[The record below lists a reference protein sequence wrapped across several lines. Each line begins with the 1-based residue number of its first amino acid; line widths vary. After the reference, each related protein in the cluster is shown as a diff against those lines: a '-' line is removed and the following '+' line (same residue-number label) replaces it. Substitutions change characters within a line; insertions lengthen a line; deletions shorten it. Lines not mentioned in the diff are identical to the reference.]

1 MSEQNFKT
9 LFVERYF
16 DINHKSYEEDRIDVV
31 LFDKNNEPI
40 LYIES
45 KKQDII
51 RNSDVNLLNKEDDD
65 NLRKSF
71 AQIIL
76 TNKKQDKIL
85 NRVAVIYPQVNN
97 NKTGKSVLGD
107 NYDDVLKLAEWHD
120 DNVMF
125 NNDINWNNEQPSNP
139 TQDAINRIND
149 RLKNKITTYRNEEIK
164 EFYDKLYNGKSTQIE
179 VTQTNMVS
187 VFNSWKQQVEFKED
201 IRNEQEFIYLFL
213 TDLAKGEKYSKIV
226 KTKVGDVEISLIK
239 YNTDLAKYTL
249 CPDTENTEEIRYSN
263 DIKGLGKRTELFTI
277 KDKNKYKS
285 FWKTYRRPPSL
296 ESFESILEHQAKLYT
311 DKYRRTTGAEYTP
324 YCFVKEQNIRLDKFY
339 NYTNDKGE
347 QINWQDEYIVYDPCC
362 GVGNLENEFPKD
374 FKRNFCFMSTLEQ
387 GDVDVCKIKYFE
399 NTVKFDYLVDDSEP
413 TFLFKGLFTTIDVIK
428 KQTGRKLMVIMN
440 PPYQRVKGKKNNL
453 AIEFFN
459 KVCKLQP
466 ETVVF
471 YYNTN
476 SFWNEE
482 IEEYIKSRYKIVS
495 HIMSSKKNTFL
506 LTDGPISQII
516 FDKTKGTQ
524 IDKNNIPVERYEYN
538 EKQDTFNYI
547 KTYTYNH
554 KPNLIKEI
562 DKHIKSNSI
571 SLVLG
576 EYVYLSNCIN
586 LINTSTKNELKKIT
600 INNLKYCLLSKGISF
615 NTHCKYFEINDYVY
629 KGKVEDIPEELFND
643 STMFALYYKGNGLSN
658 KKKNN
663 FQCKNYIMPYTAE
676 ELGCNNN
683 DLNILVGNDLN
694 GRVEFDFRYWLQHN
708 FSMDKDASETN
719 FSQEAKD
726 LYLAA
731 LEIFRYYHGTFN
743 YTGKGFQQS
752 TGQDFN
758 DSFYDITNALMGKTG
773 EFQEYQCENDTRIN
787 KVKTTKGTIG
797 FGRNTVKKVIPS
809 EFLPIFYDFFD
820 KRDIL
825 ARKIN
830 KQLVES
836 GLLLWERENIY

>member
-51 RNSDVNLLNKEDDD
+51 KNSSINLLNEENDD

-85 NRVAVIYPQVNN
+85 NRVAVIYPQINN

-107 NYDDVLKLAEWHD
+107 DYDDILKLAEWHD
-120 DNVMF
+120 DSVMF

-149 RLKNKITTYRNEEIK
+149 RLKNKITTYKNEEIK

-213 TDLAKGEKYSKIV
+213 TDLAKGEKYSKII
-226 KTKVGDVEISLIK
+226 KSRVGDIEISLIK
-239 YNTDLAKYTL
+239 QNTDLAKYEL
-249 CPDTENTEEIRYSN
+249 KPDTENTEEIRYSN
-263 DIKGLGKRTELFTI
+263 NIKGLGKRTEVFTL

-339 NYTNDKGE
+339 NYTNDNGE

-387 GDVDVCKIKYFE
+387 GDVDVCKIKYFD
-399 NTVKFDYLVDDSEP
+399 NTVKFDYLADNSEP

-466 ETVVF
+466 ETIVF
-471 YYNTN
+471 YYQTE
-476 SFWNEE
+476 SFLRDE
-482 IEEYIKSRYKIVS
+482 IENYINSKYKIVS
-495 HIMSSKKNTFL
+495 HVMSNAKTTFL
-506 LTDGPISQII
+506 LQEWGISQVI
-516 FDKTKGTQ
+516 FDKNKGTE
-524 IDKNNIPVERYEYN
+524 IDKMNMPIDRYEYN
-538 EKQDTFNYI
+538 NKLDTFDYI
-547 KTYTYNH
+547 KTYNYNH
-554 KPNLIKEI
+554 KPYLIKEI
-562 DKHIKSNSI
+562 DKQIKSHSS
-571 SLVLG
+571 SLSLG
-576 EYVYLSNCIN
+576 SYAYLADTIYIGAEIVERGNKVTIDNLRYV
-586 LINTSTKNELKKIT
+586 
-600 INNLKYCLLSKGISF
+600 LLSKGISF
-615 NTHCKYFEINDYVY
+615 NTHAKYYEFNKYCY
-629 KGKVEDIPEELFND
+629 KGKVEDISEELFND
-643 STMFALYYKGNGLSN
+643 CIMFALYYKGIGFTN
-658 KKKNN
+658 KQINN
-663 FQCKNYIMPYTAE
+663 VNYNNYIMPYTAE
-676 ELGCNNN
+676 ELGCNVN
-683 DLNILVGNDLN
+683 DLNVLFCKQETLDFDGVNKKK
-694 GRVEFDFRYWLQHN
+694 ETESFDFRKWLKQ
-708 FSMDKDASETN
+708 FE

-726 LYLAA
+726 LYNAG

-743 YTGKGFQQS
+743 YENRGFQKS
-752 TGQDFN
+752 VGNDFN
-758 DSFYDITNALMGKTG
+758 DSFYDITSAIMGSDR
-773 EFQEYQCENDTRIN
+773 QNQQRPENDTR
-787 KVKTTKGTIG
+787 VTARTKTTAGNIG
-797 FGRNTVKKVIPS
+797 FGRNTIKKVIPS
-809 EFLPIFYDFFD
+809 EFLPIFYNFFD

-825 ARKIN
+825 AKKIN
-830 KQLVES
+830 KQLVGS